1 MCVCARV
8 CVCVCVLASV
18 CVHARTLVADCL
30 RSISLSLEWVKI
42 KQRHQIFQ
50 RYNKSIDIF
59 LFVFACLFFGGFF
72 EEEGGWVIAGLQIR
86 NRNHF
91 QL

>member
-1 MCVCARV
+1 M
-8 CVCVCVLASV
+8 CVCVLESA
-18 CVHARTLVADCL
+18 CVHVRTLVADCL

-59 LFVFACLFFGGFF
+59 LFVFACLFIYLFFWGGGVFM
-72 EEEGGWVIAGLQIR
+72 
-86 NRNHF
+86 HF
-91 QL
+91 L